1 MSLKLLLGR
10 EESFTGAAIMDV
22 VIIED
27 NSSAFVAHRKGE
39 PFDEC
44 GLPLPTKNK
53 CSFQTTKFM

>member
-44 GLPLPTKNK
+44 GLPLPTK
-53 CSFQTTKFM
+53 